1 MDADLVELKV
11 AVGRMAERI
20 DMLAKIV
27 DRQAETI
34 ESLVALSNQGRGAA
48 WILIGMG
55 GIAGAVISKLLTFLP
70 FLVK

>member
-20 DMLAKIV
+20 DMLAKTV

-70 FLVK
+70 FLVN

>member
-27 DRQAETI
+27 DKQAETI
-34 ESLVALSNQGRGAA
+34 QDLVALSNQGRGAA
-48 WILIGMG
+48 WSLIGMG
-55 GIAGAVISKLLTFLP
+55 GIAGALISKLITFLP

>member
-20 DMLAKIV
+20 DMLAKTV